1 MKTCVRQSK
10 LGVGTWLAILLS
22 GCAVSNNGPIGSGS
36 PLGNA
41 AEQSALPVGKTEGVI
56 VHIDPKTGEVIAP
69 PTGVLPGQVA
79 QPEAAKL
86 ASELKE
92 SQSPIPGGGVMIE
105 LDDRF
110 RSPLT
115 ATIDA
120 DGKLR
125 FEHKAN
131 VAEDNK

>member
-1 MKTCVRQSK
+1 
-10 LGVGTWLAILLS
+10 
-22 GCAVSNNGPIGSGS
+22 
-36 PLGNA
+36 
-41 AEQSALPVGKTEGVI
+41 
-56 VHIDPKTGEVIAP
+56 
-69 PTGVLPGQVA
+69 LPGQVA